1 MAVIKY
7 CPNVLV
13 KNGAKAGKENPGLVF
28 GVNNLPTIAV
38 VSVDDQLKD
47 PWTWTS
53 LSSNQVNAKIS

>member
-1 MAVIKY
+1 M
-7 CPNVLV
+7 V